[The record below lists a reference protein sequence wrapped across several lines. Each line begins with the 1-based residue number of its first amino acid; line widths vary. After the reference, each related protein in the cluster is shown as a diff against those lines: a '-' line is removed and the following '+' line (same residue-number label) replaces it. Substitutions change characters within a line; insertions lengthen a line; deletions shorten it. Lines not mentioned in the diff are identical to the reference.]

1 MTQFCCDEKARRTL
15 IEEQSSLN
23 GIDFI
28 EVQNIPLVQTT
39 TEVKTIPEA
48 PRKDAQRFLW
58 VHFLKPLDDSIS
70 ISKENALIE
79 GGERIRDLVVSHIH
93 MSKENPTKTRIIEV
107 DRPGDFSTYTLRLV
121 RSDEDP
127 RPLAGFDPILSQ
139 IKFSFKAGCP
149 SDLDCRQEV
158 VCQSESIPPMD
169 INYLA
174 KDYASFRQIIL
185 DRISCLVPEWK
196 ERNASDQ
203 GIALVEILAYVGDYL
218 SYSQDAIATEAYL
231 GTARR
236 RVSVRRHARLVDY
249 FMHDGCN
256 ARTWVH
262 IDLEAGKTSLE
273 LNRGKIRFLTRLP
286 GFPPYPPYVS
296 QEELEKASD
305 LHVEVFEPMHDIKLF
320 EEHNR
325 MHFYTWGSSHCCL
338 AAGSTKAT
346 LEGRYA
352 SLKAGDVLIF
362 KEERGPKS
370 GIEADADPTHRHA
383 VRLKKVT
390 FYETY
395 NQGNL
400 IPLKDPAIE
409 DRDVLITEIE
419 WNAEDALPFPLC
431 LSTPQSKYTSIALG
445 NNLLVDH
452 GQRII
457 SDQPPT
463 EEEMQKMN
471 LPPLQ
476 DGLKRE
482 NLERLGTMPGNR
494 IFRIPLKEAAICER
508 AGRIAAPP
516 RFRPKLKAGPLTQA
530 AGKITGKGLIESFNL
545 QGPASSALSWE
556 MKDTIP
562 VVTILDS
569 EGKIWSP
576 RRDLLS
582 GGENIFV
589 AEVEDD
595 GTATIRFGD
604 GVFGAR
610 PTEGSELFAT
620 YRIGNGTSGNIGAD
634 SLAYVITQVNGI
646 KAISNPLP
654 ARGGRG
660 PEEIEDVRQKAP
672 VAFRSQERAV
682 TPEDYEARAQ
692 MYPGVQK
699 AAATFRWTGS
709 WNTVFLTVDRLEG
722 KRVDPE
728 FEAGL
733 RSYLERYRLTGHDLE
748 IDDPRSVPL
757 EIEMEV
763 TVHPGYSRSSVK
775 EALLEIFSNR
785 NLSDGRKGLFHPDR
799 FTFGQSVF
807 LSPLYRGAQG
817 TPGVASVRI
826 SKFQRQGIPSD
837 EPLNNGELKMNRLEI
852 ARLDNDS
859 NFPDRGLLRI
869 TMEGGRW

>member
-1 MTQFCCDEKARRTL
+1 MTQFCCDDKARRTL

-28 EVQNIPLVQTT
+28 EVQNIP
-39 TEVKTIPEA
+39 EA
-48 PRKDAQRFLW
+48 PIENSQRFLE
-58 VHFLKPLDDSIS
+58 VHFLKPLDDHIS
-70 ISKENALIE
+70 ISKENVLIE
-79 GGERIRDLVVSHIH
+79 GGERIRDLAVSDIH
-93 MSKENPTKTRIIEV
+93 PSKENPSRWLTVEV

-149 SDLDCRQEV
+149 SDLDYRQEV
-158 VCQSESIPPMD
+158 VCPVESVPPMD

-249 FMHDGCN
+249 FMHDGSN

-262 IDLEAGKTSLE
+262 IDLEAGQDSHSLVLHRE
-273 LNRGKIRFLTRLP
+273 EIRFLTRLP

-296 QEELEKASD
+296 QEEMEKASD
-305 LHVEVFEPMHDIKLF
+305 LHVEVFEPMHDIELF
-320 EEHNR
+320 PEQN
-325 MHFYTWGSSHCCL
+325 MMNFYTWGSGHCCL

-346 LEGRYA
+346 LEGRYVR
-352 SLKAGDVLIF
+352 LKAGDVLIF

-370 GIEADADPTHRHA
+370 GREADADPTHRHA
-383 VRLKKVT
+383 VRLTKVT
-390 FYETY
+390 FDETDY
-395 NQGNL
+395 QGNL
-400 IPLKDPAIE
+400 IPLRDPSIE
-409 DRDVLITEIE
+409 DREALITEIE

-431 LSTPQSKYTSIALG
+431 LSTPQSRYTSIALG

-471 LPPLQ
+471 LPLLQ
-476 DGLKRE
+476 DPGLKRE
-482 NLERLGTMPGNR
+482 NLERLGTMPRKR
-494 IFRIPLKEAAICER
+494 IFRIPLKEVTICER
-508 AGRIAAPP
+508 PGRIAAPP
-516 RFRPKLKAGPLTQA
+516 RFRPRLKTGPLTQA
-530 AGKITGKGLIESFNL
+530 AGKITGKGIFEPFNP
-545 QGPASSALSWE
+545 QGPASSAFSWD
-556 MKDTIP
+556 MRDTIP

-595 GTATIRFGD
+595 GTACIRFGD

-634 SLAYVITQVNGI
+634 SLAYVITDVKGI

-654 ARGGRG
+654 ARGGRE
-660 PEEIEDVRQKAP
+660 PEEIEDVRQRAP

-775 EALLEIFSNR
+775 EALLEVFSNR
-785 NLSDGRKGLFHPDR
+785 NLSDGRKGLFHPDK